1 MFTDKDLQ
9 KFNKINISQS
19 AVTEQLERFKTG
31 FPFLKIKS
39 AANTARGI
47 FVLSESEQE
56 KFEKIY
62 DNFTGSK
69 LKFVPASGAASRMF
83 KALFEAKEML
93 ENGANIDEL
102 KSKNSIA
109 KTFFENIENFAFYD
123 ELMQNKPL
131 SNLEILQLLLTP
143 KGLNYGNLPKGV
155 LLFHKY
161 SDFKRTPVEEHLV
174 EAAKYSANKKT
185 KKSNLHFTISSEHLE
200 LFQKLL
206 DKKLVESYSAKHDVN
221 YNIVFSTQNQATNTI
236 AVNENN
242 EPFRTDDG
250 ELLFYPSGHGA
261 LLRNLN
267 YIDSDIVFIKNIDN
281 VVPETKVEETVKWKK
296 IIAGILVD
304 YKEKISTYIN
314 NLQENDTAETR
325 NEIIDFFS
333 KKLCIDLP
341 QNADKELLFAKL
353 NRPVRVCG
361 MVKNEGEPGGGPFII
376 IENDGATSLQ
386 ILESSQIDKN
396 DKNAM
401 AMLASSTHFNP
412 VDLVCSF
419 KNYKGEKFDL
429 MGFRDDSTGFISEKS
444 RAGKTIKVQEL
455 PGLWNGAMSNWN
467 TVFVEVPIE
476 TFNPVKT
483 VIDLLRKEH
492 QC

>member
-9 KFNKINISQS
+9 KLDERGINQF

-39 AANTARGI
+39 AANTAQGI
-47 FVLSESEQE
+47 LQLSEAEQK
-56 KFEKIY
+56 KFEDIY
-62 DNFTGSK
+62 ENFDGSK

-93 ENGANIDEL
+93 ENGADINDV
-102 KSKNSIA
+102 KNKNSIA
-109 KTFFENIENFAFYD
+109 KVFFENIEKFAFYD
-123 ELMQNKPL
+123 ELMQCKPL
-131 SNLEILQLLLTP
+131 SDVEILQLLLTSA
-143 KGLNYGNLPKGV
+143 GLNYGNLPKGV

-174 EAAKYSANKKT
+174 EAAKYAASEKT
-185 KKSNLHFTISSEHLE
+185 KSANLHFTISPEHLD

-206 DKKLVESYSAKHDVN
+206 DKLIENYSAKYEIK
-221 YNIVFSTQNQATNTI
+221 YNIGFSTQNKATDMI

-250 ELLFYPSGHGA
+250 NLLFYPSGHGA
-261 LLRNLN
+261 LLQNLN
-267 YIDSDIVFIKNIDN
+267 AIDSDIVFIKNIDN
-281 VVPETKVEETVKWKK
+281 VVPETKVLETVKWEK
-296 IIAGILVD
+296 IIAGVLID
-304 YKEKISTYIN
+304 YKQKIAAYIN
-314 NLQENDTAETR
+314 DLQKNNSADKR
-325 NEIIDFFS
+325 SEIIDFFR

-341 QNADKELLFAKL
+341 QNASKELLFAKL

-376 IENDGATSLQ
+376 FENDGTTSLQ

-396 DKNAM
+396 DENAM

-412 VDLVCSF
+412 VDLVCSL
-419 KNYKGEKFDL
+419 KNYKDEKFNLID
-429 MGFRDDSTGFISEKS
+429 FRDNSTGFISEKS
-444 RAGKTIKVQEL
+444 RAGKSLKVQEL

-467 TVFVEVPIE
+467 TIFVEVHV
-476 TFNPVKT
+476 TTYNPVKT
-483 VIDLLRKEH
+483 VNDLLRKKH
-492 QC
+492 QIN